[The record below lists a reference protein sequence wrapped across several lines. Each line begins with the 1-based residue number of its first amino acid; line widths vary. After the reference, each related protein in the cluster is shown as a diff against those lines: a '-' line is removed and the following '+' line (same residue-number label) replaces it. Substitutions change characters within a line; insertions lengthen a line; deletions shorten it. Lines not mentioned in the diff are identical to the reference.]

1 MAECANIMAPRSYD
15 IMICCND
22 ALVINNV
29 NIVNSVNSVNI
40 VNSVNS
46 VNNALSL
53 PKSPDHLPENS
64 TP

>member
-22 ALVINNV
+22 ALVINIV
-29 NIVNSVNSVNI
+29 NI
-40 VNSVNS
+40 VNS

-53 PKSPDHLPENS
+53 PKSPDHLPENA

>member
-29 NIVNSVNSVNI
+29 NIVNSVNIVNI
-40 VNSVNS
+40 VNS

>member
-29 NIVNSVNSVNI
+29 NIVN
-40 VNSVNS
+40 
-46 VNNALSL
+46 NALSL

>member
-15 IMICCND
+15 MICCNET
-22 ALVINNV
+22 LVINNV
-29 NIVNSVNSVNI
+29 NI
-40 VNSVNS
+40 VNS

-53 PKSPDHLPENS
+53 PKSPDHLPENA